1 MRGWEIW
8 GKFKES
14 HGRREKKREGKETER
29 KRGFQCE
36 REFGNKKREI
46 ERRESEERRLIL
58 R

>member
-8 GKFKES
+8 GKFKER

-36 REFGNKKREI
+36 REIGNKKREI
-46 ERRESEERRLIL
+46 ERRAKERERM
-58 R
+58 